1 MPNYKPLFKKNLLM
15 MIILVFFILVV
26 ILFINFL
33 YDKKSPNIS
42 LGGSFILTDQNGK
55 IFDSSKVNLKKLIYF
70 GYTYCPDICPFDLL
84 KISKIF
90 ENNPNLKNEIKP
102 IFITVDPE
110 RDTIK
115 KLKIFMEN
123 FDQSF
128 IALTG
133 TNEDIKKVLKKFKIY
148 VKINK
153 SNPIDADYL
162 IDHSSLIFLLD
173 KNDNYIK
180 FFRPNELKGKYSF
193 KLVKKNYPKFFQ
205 KHFSVHLIFY
215 SLK

>member
-33 YDKKSPNIS
+33 YDKKSPSVS
-42 LGGSFILTDQNGK
+42 LGGSFILTDQNGE
-55 IFDSSKVNLKKLIYF
+55 IFNSSKVNLKKLIYF

-90 ENNPNLKNEIKP
+90 ENNPNLKSEIKP
-102 IFITVDPE
+102 VFITVDPE

-115 KLKIFMEN
+115 NLEIFMEI

-128 IALTG
+128 VALTG
-133 TNEDIKKVLKKFKIY
+133 TNEEIKKVLKKFKIY

-153 SNPIDADYL
+153 SNLADKAYL

-173 KNDNYIK
+173 KNDSYIK
-180 FFRPNELKGKYSF
+180 FFRPKDLKEDIVF
-193 KLVKKNYPKFFQ
+193 N
-205 KHFSVHLIFY
+205 
-215 SLK
+215 

>member
-15 MIILVFFILVV
+15 MIILVVFILVV

-33 YDKKSPNIS
+33 YDKKNPSVS
-42 LGGSFILTDQNGK
+42 LGGSFILTDQHGK
-55 IFDSSKVNLKKLIYF
+55 VFDSKKVNLKKLLYF
-70 GYTYCPDICPFDLL
+70 GYTYCPDICPLDLL

-102 IFITVDPE
+102 VFITVDPE

-123 FDQSF
+123 FDKS
-128 IALTG
+128 ITALTG
-133 TNEDIKKVLKKFKIY
+133 TNQEIKNVLRKFKIY
-148 VKINK
+148 VKMNK
-153 SNPIDADYL
+153 SSPIDDDYL

-173 KNDNYIK
+173 KNDRYIK
-180 FFRPNELKGKYSF
+180 IFRPNELKED
-193 KLVKKNYPKFFQ
+193 L
-205 KHFSVHLIFY
+205 
-215 SLK
+215 SLN

>member
-1 MPNYKPLFKKNLLM
+1 MPNYKLLFKKNLLM
-15 MIILVFFILVV
+15 MSILVFFILIV
-26 ILFINFL
+26 IIFINFL
-33 YDKKSPNIS
+33 YGKKTPTFN

-55 IFDSSKVNLKKLIYF
+55 TFDSGKVNLKKLIYF

-115 KLKIFMEN
+115 NLKIFMEN

-128 IALTG
+128 SALTG
-133 TNEDIKKVLKKFKIY
+133 SNEEIKKVLKKFKIY

-153 SNPIDADYL
+153 SSPIDKDYL

-180 FFRPNELKGKYSF
+180 FFRPKELKEGM
-193 KLVKKNYPKFFQ
+193 
-205 KHFSVHLIFY
+205 IFN
-215 SLK
+215 

>member
-1 MPNYKPLFKKNLLM
+1 MVK
-15 MIILVFFILVV
+15 V
-26 ILFINFL
+26 
-33 YDKKSPNIS
+33 
-42 LGGSFILTDQNGK
+42 
-55 IFDSSKVNLKKLIYF
+55 FDSRKVNLKKLIYF

-102 IFITVDPE
+102 MFITVDPE

-133 TNEDIKKVLKKFKIY
+133 SNEEIKKVLRKFKIY

-153 SNPIDADYL
+153 SSPIDKDYL
-162 IDHSSLIFLLD
+162 IDHSSLIFLL
-173 KNDNYIK
+173 IK
-180 FFRPNELKGKYSF
+180 M
-193 KLVKKNYPKFFQ
+193 
-205 KHFSVHLIFY
+205 III
-215 SLK
+215 

>member
-33 YDKKSPNIS
+33 YDKKSPSVI
-42 LGGSFILTDQNGK
+42 LGGSFILTDQNGE
-55 IFDSSKVNLKKLIYF
+55 IFNSGKVNLKKLIYF

-90 ENNPNLKNEIKP
+90 ENNPNLKSEIKP
-102 IFITVDPE
+102 VFITVDPE

-115 KLKIFMEN
+115 NLKIFMEN

-128 IALTG
+128 VALTG
-133 TNEDIKKVLKKFKIY
+133 TNEEIKKVLKKFRIY
-148 VKINK
+148 VKLNK
-153 SNPIDADYL
+153 SNLADKDYL

-180 FFRPNELKGKYSF
+180 FFRPNELKENIA
-193 KLVKKNYPKFFQ
+193 LN
-205 KHFSVHLIFY
+205 
-215 SLK
+215 

>member
-33 YDKKSPNIS
+33 YDKKSPSVS
-42 LGGSFILTDQNGK
+42 LGGSFILTDQNGE
-55 IFDSSKVNLKKLIYF
+55 IFNSSKVNLKKLIYF

-90 ENNPNLKNEIKP
+90 ENNPKLKNEVKP

-110 RDTIK
+110 RDTINN
-115 KLKIFMEN
+115 LKIFMEN

-128 IALTG
+128 SALTG
-133 TNEDIKKVLKKFKIY
+133 TNEEVKKVLKKFKIY

-153 SNPIDADYL
+153 SDPSDENYL

-180 FFRPNELKGKYSF
+180 FFRPKDLKEDIVF
-193 KLVKKNYPKFFQ
+193 N
-205 KHFSVHLIFY
+205 
-215 SLK
+215 

>member
-15 MIILVFFILVV
+15 MSILVFFILVV

-33 YDKKSPNIS
+33 YDKKSPSVS
-42 LGGSFILTDQNGK
+42 LGGSFILTDQNGE
-55 IFDSSKVNLKKLIYF
+55 IFNSGKVNLKKLIYF
-70 GYTYCPDICPFDLL
+70 GYTYCPDVCPFDLL

-90 ENNPNLKNEIKP
+90 ENNPNLKSEIKP
-102 IFITVDPE
+102 VFITVDPE

-115 KLKIFMEN
+115 KLKLFMEN

-128 IALTG
+128 VALTG
-133 TNEDIKKVLKKFKIY
+133 TSEEIKKVIKKFKIY

-153 SNPIDADYL
+153 SNLADKDYL

-180 FFRPNELKGKYSF
+180 FFRPNELKENIV
-193 KLVKKNYPKFFQ
+193 LN
-205 KHFSVHLIFY
+205 
-215 SLK
+215 

>member
-15 MIILVFFILVV
+15 MTVLVFFILVV
-26 ILFINFL
+26 IFFINFL
-33 YDKKSPNIS
+33 YDRKAPSVT
-42 LGGSFILTDQNGK
+42 LGGSFILTDQYGK
-55 IFDSSKVNLKKLIYF
+55 SFDSRNVNLKKLIYF

-90 ENNPNLKNEIKP
+90 ENNPNLKNKIKP

-110 RDTIK
+110 RDTTK
-115 KLKIFMEN
+115 NLKIFMEN

-133 TNEDIKKVLKKFKIY
+133 SNEEIEKVLKKFKIY

-153 SNPIDADYL
+153 SEPNDKDYL

-173 KNDNYIK
+173 KNDSYIK
-180 FFRPNELKGKYSF
+180 FFRPND
-193 KLVKKNYPKFFQ
+193 
-205 KHFSVHLIFY
+205 LIG
-215 SLK
+215 SMVLN

>member
-15 MIILVFFILVV
+15 MIVLVFFILVV
-26 ILFINFL
+26 ILFINFM
-33 YDKKSPNIS
+33 YEKRAPSIS
-42 LGGSFILTDQNGK
+42 LGGSFVLTDQNGET
-55 IFDSSKVNLKKLIYF
+55 FDSSKVSFKKLIYF
-70 GYTYCPDICPFDLL
+70 GYTYCPDVCPFDLL

-90 ENNPNLKNEIKP
+90 ENNPSLWDEVKP

-115 KLKIFMEN
+115 ELKIFMEN

-133 TNEDIKKVLKKFKIY
+133 SNEEIKKVLKKFKIY
-148 VKINK
+148 VKMNK
-153 SNPIDADYL
+153 ASSTDKDYL

-180 FFRPNELKGKYSF
+180 FFRPKELKEGIIF
-193 KLVKKNYPKFFQ
+193 K
-205 KHFSVHLIFY
+205 
-215 SLK
+215 

>member
-15 MIILVFFILVV
+15 MTILVFFILVV
-26 ILFINFL
+26 IFFINFL
-33 YDKKSPNIS
+33 YEKKKPSAS

-55 IFDSSKVNLKKLIYF
+55 VFDSKKVNLKKLLYF
-70 GYTYCPDICPFDLL
+70 GYTYCPDICPLDLL

-102 IFITVDPE
+102 VFITVDPE
-110 RDTIK
+110 RDTVK

-123 FDQSF
+123 FDKSM

-133 TNEDIKKVLKKFKIY
+133 TNQEIKNVLRQFKIY
-148 VKINK
+148 VKMNK
-153 SNPIDADYL
+153 SSPVDDDYL

-173 KNDNYIK
+173 KNDRYIK
-180 FFRPNELKGKYSF
+180 FFRPNELKEGLSF
-193 KLVKKNYPKFFQ
+193 N
-205 KHFSVHLIFY
+205 
-215 SLK
+215 

>member
-1 MPNYKPLFKKNLLM
+1 MTKYKSLFKKNLLM
-15 MIILVFFILVV
+15 MIILIFFILVV

-33 YDKKSPNIS
+33 YDRKAPSVT
-42 LGGSFILTDQNGK
+42 LGGSFILTDQYGK
-55 IFDSSKVNLKKLIYF
+55 SFDSRNVNLKKLIYF

-90 ENNPNLKNEIKP
+90 ENNPNLKNKIKP

-110 RDTIK
+110 RDTTK
-115 KLKIFMEN
+115 NLKIFMEN

-133 TNEDIKKVLKKFKIY
+133 SNEEIEKVLKKFKIY

-153 SNPIDADYL
+153 SEPNDKDYL

-173 KNDNYIK
+173 KNDSYIK
-180 FFRPNELKGKYSF
+180 FFRPND
-193 KLVKKNYPKFFQ
+193 
-205 KHFSVHLIFY
+205 LIG
-215 SLK
+215 SMVLN

>member
-1 MPNYKPLFKKNLLM
+1 MPNYKLLFKKNLLM
-15 MIILVFFILVV
+15 MSILVFFILIV
-26 ILFINFL
+26 IIFINFL
-33 YDKKSPNIS
+33 YGKKTPTLT
-42 LGGSFILTDQNGK
+42 LGGNFILTDQNGK
-55 IFDSSKVNLKKLIYF
+55 TFDSRKLNLKKLIYF

-128 IALTG
+128 SALTG
-133 TNEDIKKVLKKFKIY
+133 SNEEIKKVLKKFKIY

-153 SNPIDADYL
+153 SSPIDKDYL

-180 FFRPNELKGKYSF
+180 YFRPKELKEGI
-193 KLVKKNYPKFFQ
+193 
-205 KHFSVHLIFY
+205 IFN
-215 SLK
+215 

>member
-1 MPNYKPLFKKNLLM
+1 MPNYKPILKKNFLM
-15 MIILVFFILVV
+15 MTILVFFILVV
-26 ILFINFL
+26 IFFINFL
-33 YDKKSPNIS
+33 YDKKNKNVS
-42 LGGSFILTDQNGK
+42 LGGSFILTDQHGK
-55 IFDSSKVNLKKLIYF
+55 VFDSKKVNLKKLLYF
-70 GYTYCPDICPFDLL
+70 GYTYCPDICPLDLL

-128 IALTG
+128 SALTG
-133 TNEDIKKVLKKFKIY
+133 SNEEIKKVLKKFKIY

-153 SNPIDADYL
+153 SSPIDKDYL

-180 FFRPNELKGKYSF
+180 FFRHKELKEGM
-193 KLVKKNYPKFFQ
+193 
-205 KHFSVHLIFY
+205 IFN
-215 SLK
+215 

>member
-15 MIILVFFILVV
+15 MIILVFFILTV

-33 YDKKSPNIS
+33 YDKKTPSVS
-42 LGGSFILTDQNGK
+42 LGGSFILTDQNGE
-55 IFDSSKVNLKKLIYF
+55 IFNSRKVNLKKLVYF

-90 ENNPNLKNEIKP
+90 ENNPNLKSEIKP
-102 IFITVDPE
+102 VFITVDPE

-115 KLKIFMEN
+115 NLKIFMEN

-128 IALTG
+128 VALTG
-133 TNEDIKKVLKKFKIY
+133 TNEEIKKVLKKFRIY

-153 SNPIDADYL
+153 SNIADKDYL

-180 FFRPNELKGKYSF
+180 FFRPNELKENIA
-193 KLVKKNYPKFFQ
+193 LN
-205 KHFSVHLIFY
+205 
-215 SLK
+215 

>member
-15 MIILVFFILVV
+15 MIVLVFFILVV

-33 YDKKSPNIS
+33 YNKKAPKIS

-70 GYTYCPDICPFDLL
+70 GYTYCPDVCPFDLL

-90 ENNPNLKNEIKP
+90 ENNPNLKKEIKP

-153 SNPIDADYL
+153 SNPIDKDYL

-173 KNDNYIK
+173 KNDSYIK
-180 FFRPNELKGKYSF
+180 FFRPNELKGNIA
-193 KLVKKNYPKFFQ
+193 LN
-205 KHFSVHLIFY
+205 
-215 SLK
+215 

>member
-15 MIILVFFILVV
+15 MTILVFFILVV
-26 ILFINFL
+26 IFFINFL
-33 YDKKSPNIS
+33 YEKKNPSVS

-55 IFDSSKVNLKKLIYF
+55 VFDSKKVNLKKLLYF
-70 GYTYCPDICPFDLL
+70 GYTYCPDICPLDLL

-102 IFITVDPE
+102 VFITVDPE
-110 RDTIK
+110 RDTVK

-123 FDQSF
+123 FDKSM

-133 TNEDIKKVLKKFKIY
+133 TNQEIKNVLRQFKIY
-148 VKINK
+148 VKMNK
-153 SNPIDADYL
+153 SSPVDDDYL

-173 KNDNYIK
+173 KNDRYIK
-180 FFRPNELKGKYSF
+180 FFRPNELKEGLSF
-193 KLVKKNYPKFFQ
+193 N
-205 KHFSVHLIFY
+205 
-215 SLK
+215 

>member
-15 MIILVFFILVV
+15 MIVLVFFILVV

-33 YDKKSPNIS
+33 YNKKAPNIS

-70 GYTYCPDICPFDLL
+70 GYTYCPDVCPFDLL

-90 ENNPNLKNEIKP
+90 ENNPNLKKEIKP

-110 RDTIK
+110 RDTVK
-115 KLKIFMEN
+115 SLKIFMEN

-153 SNPIDADYL
+153 SNPIDKDYL

-173 KNDNYIK
+173 KNDSYIK
-180 FFRPNELKGKYSF
+180 FFRPDELKGNIA
-193 KLVKKNYPKFFQ
+193 LN
-205 KHFSVHLIFY
+205 
-215 SLK
+215 

>member
-15 MIILVFFILVV
+15 MTILVFFLLVV
-26 ILFINFL
+26 IFFINFL
-33 YDKKSPNIS
+33 YDKKNLGVS
-42 LGGSFILTDQNGK
+42 LGGSFILTDQHGK
-55 IFDSSKVNLKKLIYF
+55 VFDSKKVNLKKLLYF
-70 GYTYCPDICPFDLL
+70 GYTYCPDICPLDLL

-102 IFITVDPE
+102 VFITVDPE

-128 IALTG
+128 SALTG
-133 TNEDIKKVLKKFKIY
+133 SNEEIKKVLKKFKIY

-153 SNPIDADYL
+153 SSPIDKDYL

-173 KNDNYIK
+173 KDDRYIK
-180 FFRPNELKGKYSF
+180 FFRPNELKEGLSF
-193 KLVKKNYPKFFQ
+193 N
-205 KHFSVHLIFY
+205 
-215 SLK
+215 